1 MTMAATSPA
10 APVAD
15 VGSQRIL
22 LRWLIGLRWV
32 LVGILAATLPLGE
45 TLQGFHVRWEIAVPA
60 VVLLGLFNLW
70 VQRRLRAHP
79 EASTRF
85 VAMTAVIDLAGIAVV
100 LAASGGAAN
109 PLSALFFVHV
119 ALAASLLPALPTFG
133 LLALATAMFGSL
145 FLLPS
150 GSCCPTHP
158 GHGAFSNHLYG
169 MLLAFALS
177 GAVVAWFLTRVRRAL
192 EAGERQIATLRQRSE
207 DAARFAALG
216 TLAAGTA
223 HELATPLG
231 TIAVLA
237 GELGEAR
244 DAAQL
249 SEVRRQ
255 AATISAQVARC
266 RDVIGKMQAAGRE
279 TGKVGE
285 GTPLVPAVLAAVEG
299 WRAAHPGVRVDL
311 MRDDAPPSAVPLGRD
326 DVEMAVCTLL
336 DNAHHAMAGRDGAI
350 MVTLGAEGGT
360 PFVRVDDEGHGVP
373 EAMRA
378 RLGEPFLT
386 TKEPGEGMGLGLYLV
401 RKLLEVAG
409 GALEVR
415 ERAPAGT
422 SVLLRFGTASAS

>member
-1 MTMAATSPA
+1 MEAMAGA
-10 APVAD
+10 
-15 VGSQRIL
+15 GSHRIL

-45 TLQGFHVRWEIAVPA
+45 SVMGFHVRWEVAVPA
-60 VVLLGLFNLW
+60 VVALGAFNLW
-70 VQRRLRAHP
+70 VQRRLAARGD
-79 EASTRF
+79 ASMRF
-85 VAMTAVIDLAGIAVV
+85 VLVTAIIDLAGIAVV

-150 GSCCPTHP
+150 GACCPSHP
-158 GHGAFSNHLYG
+158 SHGAFSNHLYG

-177 GAVVAWFLTRVRRAL
+177 GAVVAWFLTRVRLAL
-192 EAGERQIATLRQRSE
+192 EAGERQIAALRQRSE
-207 DAARFAALG
+207 DEARFAALG

-244 DAAQL
+244 DVA
-249 SEVRRQ
+249 EVRRQ
-255 AATISAQVARC
+255 AATIGAQVARC

-279 TGKVGE
+279 TGKVGA
-285 GTPLVPAVLAAVEG
+285 GTPLAPAVVRAVDD
-299 WRAAHPGVRVDL
+299 WRLAHPGVVVEVAASE
-311 MRDDAPPSAVPLGRD
+311 APASAVPLTAD
-326 DVEMAVCTLL
+326 DVEMAVRALL
-336 DNAHHAMAGRDGAI
+336 DNACHAMSGRMGTI
-350 MVTLGAEGGT
+350 VVTLGAEGGA
-360 PFVRVDDEGHGVP
+360 PFVRVDDEGSGVP
-373 EAMRA
+373 EALRG

-409 GALEVR
+409 GGLEVR

-422 SVLLRFGTASAS
+422 SVLLRFGTAGLA